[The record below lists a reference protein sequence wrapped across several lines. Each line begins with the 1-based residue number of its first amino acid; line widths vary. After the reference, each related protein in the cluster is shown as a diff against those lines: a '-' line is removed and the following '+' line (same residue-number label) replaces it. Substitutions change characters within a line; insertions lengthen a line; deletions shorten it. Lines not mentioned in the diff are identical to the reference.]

1 MDWMKMVIKVF
12 EEVGEG
18 EIIDLIEEGKE
29 TKAITKK
36 IKGAVNVKLE
46 QKIQSKW
53 ARIDSSQYYKEYKEK
68 RRGIKEKGRNMR
80 HEGWKGT
87 EIYVEI

>member
-12 EEVGEG
+12 EEVGER

-53 ARIDSSQYYKEYKEK
+53 ARIDRSQYYKEYKEK
-68 RRGIKEKGRNMR
+68 KKRDKREGEKY
-80 HEGWKGT
+80 ET
-87 EIYVEI
+87 